1 MLKSKE
7 TRSLKSIHRLRF
19 QFSVFMKKIVIQQK
33 EDKESN
39 VVGSEMLLSL
49 KLKNFIAYFSE
60 VFMGKLTSRPN

>member
-1 MLKSKE
+1 
-7 TRSLKSIHRLRF
+7 
-19 QFSVFMKKIVIQQK
+19 MKKIVIQQK